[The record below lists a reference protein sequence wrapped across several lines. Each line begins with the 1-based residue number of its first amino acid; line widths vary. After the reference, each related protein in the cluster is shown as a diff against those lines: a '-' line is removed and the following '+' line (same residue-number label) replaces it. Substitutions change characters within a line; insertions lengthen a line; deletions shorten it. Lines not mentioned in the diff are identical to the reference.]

1 MGIAA
6 LTPQREVLMHAS
18 AELFSEFRESFVRAQ
33 DEEMGL
39 EEFLQY
45 CKSDRMAY
53 ATAHDCILE
62 AIGKPT
68 LLNTAEDPRLSRI
81 FQNRIIQT
89 WDTFLE
95 FHGMEDTLMS
105 LYAYFLHAAQGLE
118 ERKQVLYLLGPVGGG
133 KSSLAEKIKK
143 LCEQYPIYA
152 LKDSLSGRVSPLLEN
167 PLGLFDRDKYG
178 GPMEDR
184 YGIPRRAL
192 TGIASPWA
200 LKRLKEYKGD
210 LSKFHV
216 VRVMPSVLN
225 QIGIVKTEPGDENT
239 QDISTLV
246 GKIDLRMLERYAQED
261 PDAYSY
267 SGALC
272 LGSARCVEFVEMF
285 KAPLKVLNP
294 ILTATQ
300 EGNFK
305 GTEALP
311 AMPFNGFIMAHSNE
325 AEWLK
330 FRNNKDNE
338 AFIDRVYLVKVPY
351 CLRIDEEI
359 RIYDKMLKSS
369 TLAESPCAPQTLRT
383 LGEFTVLSR
392 LTVPENSSIYS
403 KLRSYNGE
411 NLKDLD
417 PRSKSVKEYRDD
429 AGAAEGFSG
438 LSTRWAFKTISAAFN
453 RDPSEIAADPVNLLV
468 VLEERLNR
476 DDLPDEYKRR
486 LRSHIKEWIVPRFA
500 EFLEK
505 ELQMSYLD
513 AYGEYGQNLFDRY
526 VTYADKWLLDEDWR
540 DPETGMQY
548 SREALN
554 SELEKIEKPAGIG
567 NPKDFR
573 NEVVNFVLRAR
584 AHGKNPHWTSYE
596 KLRVVIEKRMFSK
609 TEDILPVI
617 SFEAKGSQELD
628 ERHKSFVNRMV
639 ARGYT
644 EKQVRRLVD
653 WYLHFKKSAQS

>member
-1 MGIAA
+1 MSSPS
-6 LTPQREVLMHAS
+6 T
-18 AELFSEFRESFVRAQ
+18 LFSDYRESFVRAQ

-39 EEFLQY
+39 DDFLKY
-45 CKSDRMAY
+45 CKNDRMAY
-53 ATAHDCILE
+53 ASAHECVLE
-62 AIGKPT
+62 AIGKPR
-68 LLNTAEDPRLSRI
+68 LVNTAEDPRMSRI
-81 FQNRIIQT
+81 FQNRSIQL
-89 WDTFLE
+89 WETFSE
-95 FHGMEDTLMS
+95 FHGMEETLMS

-143 LCEQYPIYA
+143 LCEQYAVYA
-152 LKDSLSGRVSPLLEN
+152 LKDPDSERVSPLLEN
-167 PLGLFDRDKYG
+167 PLCLFDREKYG
-178 GPMEDR
+178 QLMEDR

-200 LKRLKEYKGD
+200 LKRLREYNGD
-210 LSKFHV
+210 LSKFRV

-239 QDISTLV
+239 QDVSSLV
-246 GKIDLRMLERYAQED
+246 GKIDLRMLERYAQDD

-325 AEWLK
+325 SEWLK

-338 AFIDRVYLVKVPY
+338 AFIDRVYLAKVPY
-351 CLRIDEEI
+351 CLRTDEEI
-359 RIYDKMLKSS
+359 RIYDKMLHAS
-369 TLAESPCAPQTLRT
+369 TLAEAPCAPQTLRT
-383 LGEFTVLSR
+383 LAEFTVLSR
-392 LTVPENSSIYS
+392 LTVPENSSVYS
-403 KLRSYNGE
+403 KLRAYNGE
-411 NLKDLD
+411 NLKDVD
-417 PRSKSVKEYRDD
+417 PRAKSVKEYRDD

-468 VLEERLNR
+468 VLEERLSKE
-476 DDLPDEYKRR
+476 DLPDEYKRR
-486 LRSHIKEWIVPRFA
+486 LRSHVKEWIIPRFA

-513 AYGEYGQNLFDRY
+513 AYSEYGQNLFDRY
-526 VTYADKWLLDEDWR
+526 VTYADKWLLDDDWR
-540 DPETGMQY
+540 DPDTGMQY
-548 SREALN
+548 SRDALN
-554 SELEKIEKPAGIG
+554 MELEKIEKPAGIS

-584 AHGKNPHWTSYE
+584 AHGKNPQWTSYE
-596 KLRVVIEKRMFSK
+596 KLRSVIEKRMFSK

-617 SFEAKGSQELD
+617 SFEAKGSDELD
-628 ERHKSFVNRMV
+628 QRHRSFVDRMV

-653 WYLHFKKSAQS
+653 WYLHFKKSAQA

>member
-1 MGIAA
+1 MNAP
-6 LTPQREVLMHAS
+6 T
-18 AELFSEFRESFVRAQ
+18 ELFSSFRDSFARAQ

-39 EEFLQY
+39 EDFLQY
-45 CKSDRMAY
+45 CKADRMAY
-53 ATAHDCILE
+53 ASAHECVLE
-62 AIGKPT
+62 AIGKPK

-81 FQNRIIQT
+81 FQNRVIQT
-89 WDTFLE
+89 WDTFSE

-152 LKDSLSGRVSPLLEN
+152 LKDSISGRVSPLLEN
-167 PLGLFDRDKYG
+167 PLCLFDREKYG
-178 GPMEDR
+178 AQLEDR

-200 LKRLKEYKGD
+200 LKRLQEYKGD
-210 LSKFHV
+210 VSKFRV

-246 GKIDLRMLERYAQED
+246 GKIDLRMLERYAQDD

-311 AMPFNGFIMAHSNE
+311 AMPFTGFIMAHSNE

-359 RIYDKMLKSS
+359 RIYEKMLKSS

-383 LGEFTVLSR
+383 LAEFSVLSR
-392 LTVPENSSIYS
+392 LTVPENSSVYS

-417 PRSKSVKEYRDD
+417 PRAKSVKEYRDD
-429 AGAAEGFSG
+429 AGPAEGFSG
-438 LSTRWAFKTISAAFN
+438 LSTRWAFKTISSAFN

-468 VLEERLNR
+468 VLEERITK

-486 LRSHIKEWIVPRFA
+486 LRSHVKEWIIPRFA

-554 SELEKIEKPAGIG
+554 SELEKIEKPAGIS

-628 ERHKSFVNRMV
+628 ERHKSFVSRMI

-653 WYLHFKKSAQS
+653 WYLHYKKSTQS

>member
-1 MGIAA
+1 MNAP
-6 LTPQREVLMHAS
+6 T
-18 AELFSEFRESFVRAQ
+18 ELFTAFRESFVRSL

-39 EEFLQY
+39 EDFLQH

-53 ATAHDCILE
+53 ASAHECVLE
-62 AIGKPT
+62 AIGKPK
-68 LLNTAEDPRLSRI
+68 LVNTADDARLSRI
-81 FQNRIIQT
+81 FQNRVIQT
-89 WDTFLE
+89 WDTFAD
-95 FHGMEDTLMS
+95 FHGMEETLMS

-133 KSSLAEKIKK
+133 KSSLAEKIKS
-143 LCEQYPIYA
+143 LCEQFPIYT
-152 LKDSLSGRVSPLLEN
+152 LKDTVSGKVSPLLES
-167 PLGLFDRDKYG
+167 PLGLFPRDRFG
-178 GPMEDR
+178 AEMEDR

-200 LKRLKEYKGD
+200 LKRLREFKGD
-210 LSKFHV
+210 ISKFRV
-216 VRVMPSVLN
+216 VRIMPSVLN
-225 QIGIVKTEPGDENT
+225 QVGIVKTEPGDENT
-239 QDISTLV
+239 QDISSLV
-246 GKIDLRMLERYAQED
+246 GKVDLRMLEQFAQDD

-311 AMPFNGFIMAHSNE
+311 ALPFNGFIMAHSNE

-351 CLRIDEEI
+351 CLRVDEEV
-359 RIYDKMLKSS
+359 RIYEKMLNAS
-369 TLAESPCAPQTLRT
+369 TLSEAPCAPQTLRT
-383 LGEFTVLSR
+383 LAEFSVLSR
-392 LTVPENSSIYS
+392 LAVPENSSVFS

-411 NLKDLD
+411 TLKDVD

-429 AGAAEGFSG
+429 AGMQEGFSG

-468 VLEERLNR
+468 VLEDRLAKE
-476 DDLPDEYKRR
+476 DIQEEYKRR
-486 LRSHIKEWIVPRFA
+486 LRGHIKEWIVPRFA

-540 DPETGMQY
+540 DPDTGMQY
-548 SREALN
+548 SRDALN
-554 SELEKIEKPAGIG
+554 TELEKIEKPAGIS

-609 TEDILPVI
+609 TEDILPII
-617 SFEAKGSQELD
+617 SFEAKGSQEME
-628 ERHKSFVNRMV
+628 ERHKSFVNRMA

-653 WYLHFKKSAQS
+653 WYMHFKKSTQS

>member
-1 MGIAA
+1 MNAPTEL
-6 LTPQREVLMHAS
+6 LTA
-18 AELFSEFRESFVRAQ
+18 FRDSFVRAL
-33 DEEMGL
+33 DEEMGV
-39 EEFLQY
+39 EDFLHH
-45 CKSDRMAY
+45 CKGDRMAY
-53 ATAHDCILE
+53 ASAHECVLE
-62 AIGKPT
+62 AIGKPK
-68 LLNTAEDPRLSRI
+68 LVNTADDARLSRI
-81 FQNRIIQT
+81 FQNRVIQT
-89 WDTFLE
+89 WDVFAD
-95 FHGMEDTLMS
+95 FHGMEETLMS

-118 ERKQVLYLLGPVGGG
+118 EKKQVLYLLGPVGGG
-133 KSSLAEKIKK
+133 KSSLAEKIKS
-143 LCEQYPIYA
+143 LCEQFPIYT
-152 LKDSLSGRVSPLLEN
+152 LKDTVSGKVSPLLES
-167 PLGLFDRDKYG
+167 PLGLFPRDKFG
-178 GPMEDR
+178 AQMEDR

-200 LKRLKEYKGD
+200 LKRLKEFKGD
-210 LSKFHV
+210 LSQFRV
-216 VRVMPSVLN
+216 VRIMPSVLN
-225 QIGIVKTEPGDENT
+225 QVGIVKTEPGDENT
-239 QDISTLV
+239 QDISSLV
-246 GKIDLRMLERYAQED
+246 GKVDLRMLEQFAQD
-261 PDAYSY
+261 DTDAYSY

-272 LGSARCVEFVEMF
+272 LGSARCIEFVEMF

-311 AMPFNGFIMAHSNE
+311 ALPFNGFIMAHSNE

-351 CLRIDEEI
+351 CLRVDEEV
-359 RIYDKMLKSS
+359 RIYDKMLRAS
-369 TLAESPCAPQTLRT
+369 TLSEAPCAPQTLRT
-383 LGEFTVLSR
+383 LAEFSVLSR
-392 LTVPENSSIYS
+392 LAVPENSSVFS

-411 NLKDLD
+411 NLKDVD

-429 AGAAEGFSG
+429 AGMQEGFSG

-468 VLEERLNR
+468 VLEDRLAKE
-476 DDLPDEYKRR
+476 DIQEEYKRR
-486 LRSHIKEWIVPRFA
+486 LRGHIKEWIIPRFA

-540 DPETGMQY
+540 DPDTGMQY
-548 SREALN
+548 SRDALN
-554 SELEKIEKPAGIG
+554 TELEKIEKPAGIS

-609 TEDILPVI
+609 TEDILPII
-617 SFEAKGSQELD
+617 SFEAKGSQEME
-628 ERHKSFVNRMV
+628 ERHKSFVNRMA

-653 WYLHFKKSAQS
+653 WYMHFKKSTQS

>member
-1 MGIAA
+1 
-6 LTPQREVLMHAS
+6 MHAS
-18 AELFSEFRESFVRAQ
+18 AELFSEFRDHFVRAQ
-33 DEEMGL
+33 EDEMSL
-39 EEFLQY
+39 EDFLQY
-45 CKSDRMAY
+45 CKTDRMAY
-53 ATAHDCILE
+53 ASAHECVLE
-62 AIGKPT
+62 AIGKPK
-68 LLNTAEDPRLSRI
+68 LVNTAEDPRLSRI

-89 WDTFLE
+89 WDTFSE
-95 FHGMEDTLMS
+95 FHGMEDTLMN

-118 ERKQVLYLLGPVGGG
+118 EKKQVLYLLGPVGGG

-143 LCEQYPIYA
+143 LCETYPIYA
-152 LKDSLSGRVSPLLEN
+152 LKDSLSGRVSPLLES
-167 PLGLFDRDKYG
+167 PLGLFDREKFG
-178 GPMEDR
+178 QQMEDR

-210 LSKFHV
+210 ITKFRV
-216 VRVMPSVLN
+216 VRMMPSVLN

-246 GKIDLRMLERYAQED
+246 GKVDLRMLERFAQED

-351 CLRIDEEI
+351 CLRVDEEI
-359 RIYDKMLKSS
+359 RIYEKMLKAS
-369 TLAESPCAPQTLRT
+369 TLADAPCAPQTLRT
-383 LGEFTVLSR
+383 LAEFTVLSR
-392 LTVPENSSIYS
+392 LTVPENSSVYS
-403 KLRSYNGE
+403 KLRAYNGE

-417 PRSKSVKEYRDD
+417 PRAKSVKEYRDE
-429 AGAAEGFSG
+429 AGPGEGFSG

-468 VLEERLNR
+468 VLEERLAK

-486 LRSHIKEWIVPRFA
+486 LRSHIKEWIIPRFA

-554 SELEKIEKPAGIG
+554 AELEKIEKPAGIG

-596 KLRVVIEKRMFSK
+596 KLRAVIEKRMFSK

-628 ERHKSFVNRMV
+628 ERHKSFVQRMI

>member
-1 MGIAA
+1 MNAP
-6 LTPQREVLMHAS
+6 T
-18 AELFSEFRESFVRAQ
+18 ELFTAFRESFVSAL
-33 DEEMGL
+33 DEEMGV
-39 EEFLQY
+39 EDFLRY

-53 ATAHDCILE
+53 ASAHECVLE
-62 AIGKPT
+62 AIGKPK
-68 LLNTAEDPRLSRI
+68 LVNTADDARLSRI
-81 FQNRIIQT
+81 FQNRVIQT
-89 WDTFLE
+89 WDAFAD
-95 FHGMEDTLMS
+95 FHGMEETLMS

-133 KSSLAEKIKK
+133 KSSLAEKIKS
-143 LCEQYPIYA
+143 LCEQFPIYT
-152 LKDSLSGRVSPLLEN
+152 LKDSVTGRLSPMLES
-167 PLGLFDRDKYG
+167 PLGLFPRDRFG
-178 GPMEDR
+178 AEMEDR

-200 LKRLKEYKGD
+200 LKRLKEFKGD
-210 LSKFHV
+210 ISKFRV
-216 VRVMPSVLN
+216 VRLMPSVLN
-225 QIGIVKTEPGDENT
+225 QVGIVKTEPGDENT
-239 QDISTLV
+239 QDISSLV
-246 GKIDLRMLERYAQED
+246 GKVDLRMLEQYAQDD

-311 AMPFNGFIMAHSNE
+311 ALPFNGFIMAHSNE

-351 CLRIDEEI
+351 CLRVDEEV
-359 RIYDKMLKSS
+359 RIYEKMLNAS
-369 TLAESPCAPQTLRT
+369 TLSEAPCAPQTLRT
-383 LGEFTVLSR
+383 LAEFSVLSR
-392 LTVPENSSIYS
+392 LAVPENSSVFS

-411 NLKDLD
+411 TLKDVD

-429 AGAAEGFSG
+429 AGMQEGFSG

-468 VLEERLNR
+468 VLEDRLAKE
-476 DDLPDEYKRR
+476 DIQEEYKRR
-486 LRSHIKEWIVPRFA
+486 LRGHIKEWIVPRFA

-540 DPETGMQY
+540 DPDTGMQY
-548 SREALN
+548 SRDALN
-554 SELEKIEKPAGIG
+554 TELEKIEKPAGIS

-609 TEDILPVI
+609 TEDILPII
-617 SFEAKGSQELD
+617 SFEAKGSQEME
-628 ERHKSFVNRMV
+628 ERHKSFVNRMA

-653 WYLHFKKSAQS
+653 WYMHFKKSTQS

>member
-1 MGIAA
+1 M
-6 LTPQREVLMHAS
+6 S
-18 AELFSEFRESFVRAQ
+18 APSTLFSDYRDSFVRAQ

-39 EEFLQY
+39 DDFLKF
-45 CKSDRMAY
+45 CKTERMAY
-53 ATAHDCILE
+53 ASAHECVLE
-62 AIGKPT
+62 AIGKPR
-68 LLNTAEDPRLSRI
+68 LVNTAEDPRLSRI
-81 FQNRIIQT
+81 FQNRSIQL
-89 WDTFLE
+89 WDTFSE
-95 FHGMEDTLMS
+95 FYGMEETLMQ

-143 LCEQYPIYA
+143 LAEQFPIYA
-152 LKDSLSGRVSPLLEN
+152 LKDPGSGRVSPLLEN
-167 PLGLFDRDKYG
+167 PLCLFEREKFG
-178 GPMEDR
+178 QIMEDR

-192 TGIASPWA
+192 PGIASPWA
-200 LKRLKEYKGD
+200 LKRLREFNGD
-210 LSKFHV
+210 ISKFRV

-239 QDISTLV
+239 QDVSTLV
-246 GKIDLRMLERYAQED
+246 GKIDLRMLERYAQDD

-325 AEWLK
+325 SEWLK
-330 FRNNKDNE
+330 FRNNRDNE

-351 CLRIDEEI
+351 CLRTDEEI
-359 RIYDKMLKSS
+359 RIYDKMLSVS
-369 TLAESPCAPQTLRT
+369 TLAQSPCAPQTLRT
-383 LGEFTVLSR
+383 LAEFTVLSR
-392 LTVPENSSIYS
+392 LMVPENSSVYS

-411 NLKDLD
+411 NLKDVD

-468 VLEERLNR
+468 VMEERLSK

-486 LRSHIKEWIVPRFA
+486 LRSHIKEWIIPRFA

-513 AYGEYGQNLFDRY
+513 AYSEYGQNLFDRY
-526 VTYADKWLLDEDWR
+526 VTYADKWLLDDDWR
-540 DPETGMQY
+540 DPDTGMQY
-548 SREALN
+548 SRDALN
-554 SELEKIEKPAGIG
+554 GELEKIEKPAGIS

-584 AHGKNPHWTSYE
+584 AHGKNPQWTSYE
-596 KLRVVIEKRMFSK
+596 KLRSVIEKRMFSK

-617 SFEAKGSQELD
+617 SFEAKGSDELD
-628 ERHKSFVNRMV
+628 QRHRSFVDRMV
-639 ARGYT
+639 TRGYT

>member
-1 MGIAA
+1 MNAP
-6 LTPQREVLMHAS
+6 T
-18 AELFSEFRESFVRAQ
+18 ELFAAFRESFVSAL

-39 EEFLQY
+39 EDFLRY

-53 ATAHDCILE
+53 ASAHECVLE
-62 AIGKPT
+62 AIGKPK
-68 LLNTAEDPRLSRI
+68 LVNTADDARLSRI
-81 FQNRIIQT
+81 FQNRVIQT
-89 WDTFLE
+89 WDAFAD
-95 FHGMEDTLMS
+95 FHGMEETLMS

-133 KSSLAEKIKK
+133 KSSLAEKIKS
-143 LCEQYPIYA
+143 LCEQFPIYT
-152 LKDSLSGRVSPLLEN
+152 LKDSVTGRLSPMLES
-167 PLGLFDRDKYG
+167 PLGLFPRDRFG
-178 GPMEDR
+178 AEMEDR

-192 TGIASPWA
+192 TGIATPWA

-210 LSKFHV
+210 LSKFQV
-216 VRVMPSVLN
+216 VRLMPSVLN

-239 QDISTLV
+239 QDISSLV
-246 GKIDLRMLERYAQED
+246 GKVDLRMLEQFAQDD

-311 AMPFNGFIMAHSNE
+311 ALPFNGFIMAHSNE

-351 CLRIDEEI
+351 CLRVDEEV
-359 RIYDKMLKSS
+359 RIYEKMLAAS
-369 TLAESPCAPQTLRT
+369 TLSEAPCAPQTLRT
-383 LGEFTVLSR
+383 LAEFSVLSR
-392 LTVPENSSIYS
+392 LAVPENSSVFS

-411 NLKDLD
+411 TLKDVD

-429 AGAAEGFSG
+429 AGMQEGFSG

-468 VLEERLNR
+468 VLEDRLAKE
-476 DDLPDEYKRR
+476 DIQEEYKRR
-486 LRSHIKEWIVPRFA
+486 LRGHIKEWIVPRFA

-540 DPETGMQY
+540 DPDTGMQY
-548 SREALN
+548 SRDALN
-554 SELEKIEKPAGIG
+554 TELEKIEKPAGIS

-609 TEDILPVI
+609 TEDILPII
-617 SFEAKGSQELD
+617 SFEAKGSQEME
-628 ERHKSFVNRMV
+628 ERHKSFVNRMA

-653 WYLHFKKSAQS
+653 WYMHFKKSTQS

>member
-1 MGIAA
+1 MNAP
-6 LTPQREVLMHAS
+6 T
-18 AELFSEFRESFVRAQ
+18 ELFTAFRESFVRAL
-33 DEEMGL
+33 DEEMGV
-39 EEFLQY
+39 EDFLRY

-53 ATAHDCILE
+53 ASAHECVLE
-62 AIGKPT
+62 AIGKPR
-68 LLNTAEDPRLSRI
+68 LVNTADDPRLSRI
-81 FQNRIIQT
+81 FQNRVIQT
-89 WDTFLE
+89 WDAFAD
-95 FHGMEDTLMS
+95 FHGMEETLMS

-133 KSSLAEKIKK
+133 KSSLAEKIKS
-143 LCEQYPIYA
+143 LCEQFPIYT
-152 LKDSLSGRVSPLLEN
+152 LKDTATGRLSPMLES
-167 PLGLFDRDKYG
+167 PLGLFPRERFG
-178 GPMEDR
+178 AEMEDR
-184 YGIPRRAL
+184 FGIPRRAL

-200 LKRLKEYKGD
+200 LKRLRDYKGD
-210 LSKFHV
+210 LSKFQV
-216 VRVMPSVLN
+216 VRIMPSVLN

-239 QDISTLV
+239 QDISSLV
-246 GKIDLRMLERYAQED
+246 GKVDLRMLEQFAQDD

-311 AMPFNGFIMAHSNE
+311 ALPFNGFIMAHSNE

-351 CLRIDEEI
+351 CLRVDEEV
-359 RIYDKMLKSS
+359 RIYEKMLKSS
-369 TLAESPCAPQTLRT
+369 TLSEAPCAPQTLRT
-383 LGEFTVLSR
+383 LAEFSVLSR
-392 LTVPENSSIYS
+392 LAVPENSSVFS

-411 NLKDLD
+411 TLKDVD

-429 AGAAEGFSG
+429 AGMQEGFSG

-468 VLEERLNR
+468 VLEDRLAKE
-476 DDLPDEYKRR
+476 DLQEEFKRR
-486 LRSHIKEWIVPRFA
+486 LRGHIKEWIVPRFA

-540 DPETGMQY
+540 DPDTGMQY
-548 SREALN
+548 SRDALN
-554 SELEKIEKPAGIG
+554 DELEKIEKPAGIS

-609 TEDILPVI
+609 TEDILPII
-617 SFEAKGSQELD
+617 SFEAKGSQEME
-628 ERHKSFVNRMV
+628 ERHKSFVNRMA

-653 WYLHFKKSAQS
+653 WYMHFKKSTQS

>member
-1 MGIAA
+1 MNA
-6 LTPQREVLMHAS
+6 P
-18 AELFSEFRESFVRAQ
+18 AELFAAYRDAFVRSQ
-33 DEEMGL
+33 DDEMGL
-39 EEFLQY
+39 EDFLQY
-45 CKSDRMAY
+45 CRSDRMAY
-53 ATAHDCILE
+53 ASAHECVLE
-62 AIGKPT
+62 AIGRPR
-68 LLNTAEDPRLSRI
+68 LVNTAEDPRLSRI
-81 FQNRIIQT
+81 FQNRVLQC
-89 WDTFLE
+89 WDTFSE
-95 FHGMEDTLMS
+95 FHGMEETLMS

-133 KSSLAEKIKK
+133 KSSLAEKIKT
-143 LCEQYPIYA
+143 LCERFPIYA
-152 LKDSLSGRVSPLLEN
+152 LKDSLSGRVSPLLES
-167 PLGLFDRDKYG
+167 PLGLFSRERHG
-178 GPMEDR
+178 AVMEDR

-210 LSKFHV
+210 LSKFRV

-246 GKIDLRMLERYAQED
+246 GKVDLRMLERFAQDD
-261 PDAYSY
+261 PDAYSF

-311 AMPFNGFIMAHSNE
+311 AIPFTGFIMAHSNE

-351 CLRIDEEI
+351 CLRVDEEV
-359 RIYDKMLKSS
+359 RIYDKMLKAS
-369 TLAESPCAPQTLRT
+369 TLSEAPCAPHTLRT
-383 LGEFTVLSR
+383 LAEFTVLSR
-392 LTVPENSSIYS
+392 LTVPENSSVYS
-403 KLRSYNGE
+403 KLRAYNGE
-411 NLKDLD
+411 NLKDVD
-417 PRSKSVKEYRDD
+417 PRAKSVKEYRDD
-429 AGAAEGFSG
+429 AGVQEGFSG

-476 DDLPDEYKRR
+476 DDLPEEYKRR
-486 LRSHIKEWIVPRFA
+486 LRGHIKEWIVPRFA

-554 SELEKIEKPAGIG
+554 SELEKIEKPAGIS

-584 AHGKNPHWTSYE
+584 ANNKNPHWTSYE

-609 TEDILPVI
+609 TEDILPII
-617 SFEAKGSQELD
+617 SFEAKGSQELE
-628 ERHKSFVNRMV
+628 ERHKSFINRMT

-653 WYLHFKKSAQS
+653 WYMHFKKSTQS

>member
-1 MGIAA
+1 M
-6 LTPQREVLMHAS
+6 S
-18 AELFSEFRESFVRAQ
+18 APSTLFSEYQESFVRAL

-39 EEFLQY
+39 DDFLRF
-45 CKSDRMAY
+45 CKSERMAY
-53 ATAHDCILE
+53 ASAHECVLE

-68 LLNTAEDPRLSRI
+68 LVNTAEDPRLSRI
-81 FQNRIIQT
+81 FQNRSIQL
-89 WDTFLE
+89 WNTFSE
-95 FHGMEDTLMS
+95 FHGMEETLMS

-143 LCEQYPIYA
+143 LAEQFPIYA
-152 LKDSLSGRVSPLLEN
+152 LKDPEGGRVSPLLEN
-167 PLGLFDRDKYG
+167 PLCLFEREKYG
-178 GPMEDR
+178 QLMEDR

-200 LKRLKEYKGD
+200 LKRLRDFNGD
-210 LSKFHV
+210 VSKFRV

-239 QDISTLV
+239 QDVSSLV
-246 GKIDLRMLERYAQED
+246 GKIDLRMLERFAQDD

-351 CLRIDEEI
+351 CLRSDEEI
-359 RIYDKMLKSS
+359 RIYEKMLRVS
-369 TLAESPCAPQTLRT
+369 TLAQSPCAPQTLRT
-383 LGEFTVLSR
+383 LAEFTVLSR
-392 LTVPENSSIYS
+392 LIVPENSSVYS
-403 KLRSYNGE
+403 KLRAYNGE
-411 NLKDLD
+411 NLKDVD

-468 VLEERLNR
+468 VLEERLSKE
-476 DDLPDEYKRR
+476 DLPDEYKRR
-486 LRSHIKEWIVPRFA
+486 LRGHIKEWIIPRFA

-513 AYGEYGQNLFDRY
+513 AYSEYGQNLFDRY
-526 VTYADKWLLDEDWR
+526 VTYADKWLLDDDWR
-540 DPETGMQY
+540 DPDTGMQY
-548 SREALN
+548 SRDALN
-554 SELEKIEKPAGIG
+554 SELEKIEKPAGIS

-596 KLRVVIEKRMFSK
+596 KLRSVIEKRMFSK

-617 SFEAKGSQELD
+617 SFEAKGSDELD
-628 ERHKSFVNRMV
+628 QRHRSFVDRMV

>member
-1 MGIAA
+1 MNAPTEL
-6 LTPQREVLMHAS
+6 LTA
-18 AELFSEFRESFVRAQ
+18 FRDSFVRAL
-33 DEEMGL
+33 DEEMGV
-39 EEFLQY
+39 EDFLHH
-45 CKSDRMAY
+45 CKGDRMAY
-53 ATAHDCILE
+53 ASAHECVLE
-62 AIGKPT
+62 AIGKPK
-68 LLNTAEDPRLSRI
+68 LVNTADDARLSRI
-81 FQNRIIQT
+81 FQNRVIQT
-89 WDTFLE
+89 WDVFAD
-95 FHGMEDTLMS
+95 FHGMEETLMS

-118 ERKQVLYLLGPVGGG
+118 EHKQVLYLLGPVGGG
-133 KSSLAEKIKK
+133 KSSLAEKIKS
-143 LCEQYPIYA
+143 LCEQFPIYT
-152 LKDSLSGRVSPLLEN
+152 LKDMVSGKVSPLLES
-167 PLGLFDRDKYG
+167 PLGLFPRDKFG
-178 GPMEDR
+178 AQMEDK

-200 LKRLKEYKGD
+200 LKRLKEFKGD
-210 LSKFHV
+210 LSQFKV
-216 VRVMPSVLN
+216 VRIMPSVLN

-239 QDISTLV
+239 QDISSLV
-246 GKIDLRMLERYAQED
+246 GKVDLRMLEQFAQDD

-272 LGSARCVEFVEMF
+272 LGSARCIEFVEMF

-311 AMPFNGFIMAHSNE
+311 ALPFNGFIMAHSNE

-351 CLRIDEEI
+351 CLRVDEEV
-359 RIYDKMLKSS
+359 RIYDKMLKAS
-369 TLAESPCAPQTLRT
+369 TLSEAPCAPQTLRT
-383 LGEFTVLSR
+383 LAEFSVLSR
-392 LTVPENSSIYS
+392 LAVPENSSVFS

-411 NLKDLD
+411 NLKDVD

-429 AGAAEGFSG
+429 AGMQEGFSG

-468 VLEERLNR
+468 VLEDRLAKE
-476 DDLPDEYKRR
+476 DIQEEYKRR
-486 LRSHIKEWIVPRFA
+486 LRGHIKEWIIPRFA

-540 DPETGMQY
+540 DPDTGMQY
-548 SREALN
+548 SRDALN
-554 SELEKIEKPAGIG
+554 TELEKIEKPAGIS

-609 TEDILPVI
+609 TEDILPII
-617 SFEAKGSQELD
+617 SFEAKGSQEME
-628 ERHKSFVNRMV
+628 ERHKSFVNRMA

-653 WYLHFKKSAQS
+653 WYMHFKKSTQS

>member
-1 MGIAA
+1 M
-6 LTPQREVLMHAS
+6 S
-18 AELFSEFRESFVRAQ
+18 APSTLFSDYRESFVRAQ

-39 EEFLQY
+39 DDFLKF
-45 CKSDRMAY
+45 CKNDRMAY
-53 ATAHDCILE
+53 ASAHECVLE
-62 AIGKPT
+62 AIGKPR
-68 LLNTAEDPRLSRI
+68 LVNTAEDPRLSRI
-81 FQNRIIQT
+81 FQNRSIQV
-89 WDTFLE
+89 WDTFSE
-95 FHGMEDTLMS
+95 FHGMEETLMS

-143 LCEQYPIYA
+143 LCEQYPVYA
-152 LKDSLSGRVSPLLEN
+152 LKDTDSSRVSPLLEN
-167 PLGLFDRDKYG
+167 PLCLFDREKYG
-178 GPMEDR
+178 QLMEDR

-200 LKRLKEYKGD
+200 LKRLREYNGD
-210 LSKFHV
+210 LSKFRV

-225 QIGIVKTEPGDENT
+225 QVGIVKTEPGDENT
-239 QDISTLV
+239 QDVSSLV
-246 GKIDLRMLERYAQED
+246 GKIDLRMLERFAQDD

-351 CLRIDEEI
+351 CLRTDEEI
-359 RIYDKMLKSS
+359 RIYDKMLRAS
-369 TLAESPCAPQTLRT
+369 TLAEAPCAPQTLRT
-383 LGEFTVLSR
+383 LAEFTVLSR
-392 LTVPENSSIYS
+392 LTVPENSSVYS
-403 KLRSYNGE
+403 KLRAYNGE
-411 NLKDLD
+411 NLKDVD

-468 VLEERLNR
+468 VLEERLSKE
-476 DDLPDEYKRR
+476 DLPDEYKRR
-486 LRSHIKEWIVPRFA
+486 LRSHIKEWIIPRFA

-513 AYGEYGQNLFDRY
+513 AYSEYGQNLFDRY
-526 VTYADKWLLDEDWR
+526 VTYADKWLLDDDWR
-540 DPETGMQY
+540 DPDTGMQY
-548 SREALN
+548 SRDALN
-554 SELEKIEKPAGIG
+554 MELEKIEKPAGIS

-584 AHGKNPHWTSYE
+584 AHGKNPQWTSYE
-596 KLRVVIEKRMFSK
+596 KLRTVIEKRMFSK

-617 SFEAKGSQELD
+617 SFEAKGSDELD
-628 ERHKSFVNRMV
+628 QRHRSFVDRMV

>member
-1 MGIAA
+1 MNAP
-6 LTPQREVLMHAS
+6 T
-18 AELFSEFRESFVRAQ
+18 ELFTAFRESFVRAL

-39 EEFLQY
+39 EDFLQH

-53 ATAHDCILE
+53 ASAHECVLE
-62 AIGKPT
+62 AIGKPK
-68 LLNTAEDPRLSRI
+68 LVNTADDARLSRI
-81 FQNRIIQT
+81 FQNRVIQT
-89 WDTFLE
+89 WDTFAD
-95 FHGMEDTLMS
+95 FHGMEETLMS

-133 KSSLAEKIKK
+133 KSSLAEKIKS
-143 LCEQYPIYA
+143 LCEQFPIYT
-152 LKDSLSGRVSPLLEN
+152 LKDTLSGKVSPLLES
-167 PLGLFDRDKYG
+167 PLGLFPRDRFG
-178 GPMEDR
+178 TEMEDR

-200 LKRLKEYKGD
+200 LKRLKEFKGD
-210 LSKFHV
+210 ISKFRV
-216 VRVMPSVLN
+216 VRIMPSVLN
-225 QIGIVKTEPGDENT
+225 QVGIVKTEPGDENT
-239 QDISTLV
+239 QDISSLV
-246 GKIDLRMLERYAQED
+246 GKVDLRMLEQFAQDD

-311 AMPFNGFIMAHSNE
+311 ALPFNGFIMAHSNE

-351 CLRIDEEI
+351 CLRVDEEV
-359 RIYDKMLKSS
+359 RIYEKMLNAS
-369 TLAESPCAPQTLRT
+369 TLSEAPCAPQTLRT
-383 LGEFTVLSR
+383 LAEFSVLSR
-392 LTVPENSSIYS
+392 LAVPENSSVFS

-411 NLKDLD
+411 TLKDVD

-429 AGAAEGFSG
+429 AGMQEGFSG

-468 VLEERLNR
+468 VLEDRLAKE
-476 DDLPDEYKRR
+476 DIQEEYKRR
-486 LRSHIKEWIVPRFA
+486 LRGHIKEWIVPRFA

-540 DPETGMQY
+540 DPDTGMQY
-548 SREALN
+548 SRDALN
-554 SELEKIEKPAGIG
+554 TELEKIEKPAGIS

-609 TEDILPVI
+609 TEDILPII
-617 SFEAKGSQELD
+617 SFEAKGSQEME
-628 ERHKSFVNRMV
+628 ERHKSFVNRMA

-653 WYLHFKKSAQS
+653 WYMHFKKSTQS

>member
-1 MGIAA
+1 MNAP
-6 LTPQREVLMHAS
+6 T
-18 AELFSEFRESFVRAQ
+18 ELFAAFRESFVSAL

-39 EEFLQY
+39 EDFLHY

-53 ATAHDCILE
+53 ASAHECVLE
-62 AIGKPT
+62 AIGKPR
-68 LLNTAEDPRLSRI
+68 LVNTADDARLSRI
-81 FQNRIIQT
+81 FQNRVIQA
-89 WDTFLE
+89 WDAFAD
-95 FHGMEDTLMS
+95 FHGMEETLMS

-133 KSSLAEKIKK
+133 KSSLAEKIKS
-143 LCEQYPIYA
+143 LCEQFPIYT
-152 LKDSLSGRVSPLLEN
+152 LKDSTSGKVSPLLES
-167 PLGLFDRDKYG
+167 PLGLFPRDKFG
-178 GPMEDR
+178 AKLEDR

-200 LKRLKEYKGD
+200 LKRLQEFKGD
-210 LSKFHV
+210 LTRFRV
-216 VRVMPSVLN
+216 VRLMPSVLN
-225 QIGIVKTEPGDENT
+225 QVGIVKTEPGDENT
-239 QDISTLV
+239 QDISSLV
-246 GKIDLRMLERYAQED
+246 GKVDLRMLEQLAQDD

-311 AMPFNGFIMAHSNE
+311 ALPFNGFIMAHSNE

-351 CLRIDEEI
+351 CLRVDEEVH
-359 RIYDKMLKSS
+359 IYEKMLKAS
-369 TLAESPCAPQTLRT
+369 TLSEAPCAPQTLRT
-383 LGEFTVLSR
+383 LAEFSVLSR
-392 LTVPENSSIYS
+392 LAVPENSSVYS
-403 KLRSYNGE
+403 KLRAYDGE
-411 NLKDLD
+411 NLKDVD

-429 AGAAEGFSG
+429 AGTQEGFSG

-468 VLEERLNR
+468 VLEDRLAK
-476 DDLPDEYKRR
+476 DDLQDEYKRR
-486 LRSHIKEWIVPRFA
+486 LRGHIKEWIVPRFA

-540 DPETGMQY
+540 DSDTGMQY

-554 SELEKIEKPAGIG
+554 TELEKIEKPAGIS

-609 TEDILPVI
+609 TEDILPII
-617 SFEAKGSQELD
+617 SFEAKGSQEME
-628 ERHKSFVNRMV
+628 ERHKSFVNRMA

-644 EKQVRRLVD
+644 EKQVRRMVD
-653 WYLHFKKSAQS
+653 WYMHFKKSTQS

>member
-1 MGIAA
+1 MNAP
-6 LTPQREVLMHAS
+6 T
-18 AELFSEFRESFVRAQ
+18 ELFTAFRESFVRAL
-33 DEEMGL
+33 DEEMGV
-39 EEFLQY
+39 EDFLRY

-53 ATAHDCILE
+53 ASAHECVLE
-62 AIGKPT
+62 AIGKPR
-68 LLNTAEDPRLSRI
+68 LVNTADDPRLSRI
-81 FQNRIIQT
+81 FQNRVIQT
-89 WDTFLE
+89 WDAFAD
-95 FHGMEDTLMS
+95 FHGMEETLMS

-133 KSSLAEKIKK
+133 KSSLAEKIKS
-143 LCEQYPIYA
+143 LCEQFPIYT
-152 LKDSLSGRVSPLLEN
+152 LKDSITGRLSPMLES
-167 PLGLFDRDKYG
+167 PLGLFPRDRF
-178 GPMEDR
+178 GPEMEDR

-192 TGIASPWA
+192 TGIATPWA
-200 LKRLKEYKGD
+200 LKRLREYKGD
-210 LSKFHV
+210 LSKFQV
-216 VRVMPSVLN
+216 VRIMPSVLN
-225 QIGIVKTEPGDENT
+225 QVGIVKTEPGDENT
-239 QDISTLV
+239 QDISSLV
-246 GKIDLRMLERYAQED
+246 GKVDLRMLEQFAQDD

-311 AMPFNGFIMAHSNE
+311 ALPFNGFIMAHSNE

-351 CLRIDEEI
+351 CLRVDEEV
-359 RIYDKMLKSS
+359 RIYEKMLASS
-369 TLAESPCAPQTLRT
+369 TLSESPCAPQTLRT
-383 LGEFTVLSR
+383 LAEFSVLSR
-392 LTVPENSSIYS
+392 LAVPENSSVFS

-411 NLKDLD
+411 TLKDVD

-429 AGAAEGFSG
+429 AGMQEGFSG

-468 VLEERLNR
+468 VLEDRLTKE
-476 DDLPDEYKRR
+476 DIQEEYKRR
-486 LRSHIKEWIVPRFA
+486 LRGHIKEWIVPRFA

-540 DPETGMQY
+540 DPDTGMQY

-554 SELEKIEKPAGIG
+554 DELEKIEKPAGIS

-609 TEDILPVI
+609 TEDILPII
-617 SFEAKGSQELD
+617 SFEAKGSQEME
-628 ERHKSFVNRMV
+628 ERHKSFVNRMA

-653 WYLHFKKSAQS
+653 WYMHFKKSTQS

>member
-1 MGIAA
+1 
-6 LTPQREVLMHAS
+6 MHAS
-18 AELFSEFRESFVRAQ
+18 AELFSEFRESFVRAL

-45 CKSDRMAY
+45 CKTDRMAY
-53 ATAHDCILE
+53 ASAHECILE

-68 LLNTAEDPRLSRI
+68 LVNTAEDPRLSRI
-81 FQNRIIQT
+81 FQNRIIQS
-89 WDTFLE
+89 WETFAE

-143 LCEQYPIYA
+143 LCEQFPIYA

-167 PLGLFDRDKYG
+167 PLGLFEREKFG
-178 GPMEDR
+178 TAMEDR

-210 LSKFHV
+210 LSKFRV

-369 TLAESPCAPQTLRT
+369 TLADAPCAPQTLRT

-392 LTVPENSSIYS
+392 LAVPENSSIYS

-417 PRSKSVKEYRDD
+417 PRAKSVKEYRDD

-628 ERHKSFVNRMV
+628 DRHKSFVNRMTT
-639 ARGYT
+639 RGYT

>member
-1 MGIAA
+1 MNAP
-6 LTPQREVLMHAS
+6 T
-18 AELFSEFRESFVRAQ
+18 ELFTAFRESFVSAL

-39 EEFLQY
+39 EDFLHY

-53 ATAHDCILE
+53 ASAHECVLE
-62 AIGKPT
+62 AIGKPR
-68 LLNTAEDPRLSRI
+68 LVNTADDARLSRI
-81 FQNRIIQT
+81 FQNRVIQS
-89 WDTFLE
+89 WDAFAD
-95 FHGMEDTLMS
+95 FHGMEETLMS

-133 KSSLAEKIKK
+133 KSSLAEKIKS
-143 LCEQYPIYA
+143 LCEQFPIYT
-152 LKDSLSGRVSPLLEN
+152 LKDSVTGRLSPMLES
-167 PLGLFDRDKYG
+167 PLGLFPRERFG
-178 GPMEDR
+178 AEMEDR

-192 TGIASPWA
+192 TGIATPWA
-200 LKRLKEYKGD
+200 LKRLREYKGD
-210 LSKFHV
+210 LSKFQV
-216 VRVMPSVLN
+216 VRLMPSVLN

-239 QDISTLV
+239 QDISSLV
-246 GKIDLRMLERYAQED
+246 GKVDLRMLEQFAQDD

-311 AMPFNGFIMAHSNE
+311 ALPFNGFIMAHSNE

-351 CLRIDEEI
+351 CLRVDEEV
-359 RIYDKMLKSS
+359 RIYEKMLTAS
-369 TLAESPCAPQTLRT
+369 TLSESPCAPQTLRT
-383 LGEFTVLSR
+383 LAEFSVLSR
-392 LTVPENSSIYS
+392 LAVPENSSVFS

-411 NLKDLD
+411 TLKDVD

-429 AGAAEGFSG
+429 AGMQEGFSG

-468 VLEERLNR
+468 VLEDRLAKE
-476 DDLPDEYKRR
+476 DIQEEYKRR
-486 LRSHIKEWIVPRFA
+486 LRGHIKEWIVPRFA

-540 DPETGMQY
+540 DPDTGMQY
-548 SREALN
+548 SRDALN
-554 SELEKIEKPAGIG
+554 DELEKIEKPAGIS

-609 TEDILPVI
+609 TEDILPII
-617 SFEAKGSQELD
+617 SFEAKGSQEME
-628 ERHKSFVNRMV
+628 ERHKSFVNRMA

-653 WYLHFKKSAQS
+653 WYMHFKKSTQS

>member
-1 MGIAA
+1 MNA
-6 LTPQREVLMHAS
+6 P
-18 AELFSEFRESFVRAQ
+18 AELFAAFRDAFQSAQ
-33 DEEMGL
+33 DEEMSL
-39 EEFLQY
+39 DDFLTH
-45 CKSDRMAY
+45 CKSDRMAF
-53 ATAHDCILE
+53 ASAHECVLE
-62 AIGKPT
+62 AIGKPR
-68 LLNTAEDPRLSRI
+68 LVNTAEDARLSRI
-81 FQNRIIQT
+81 FQNRVIQS
-89 WDTFLE
+89 WDTFTE
-95 FHGMEDTLMS
+95 FHGMEETLMS

-133 KSSLAEKIKK
+133 KSSLAEKIKS
-143 LCEQYPIYA
+143 LCEAFPIYA
-152 LKDSLSGRVSPLLEN
+152 LKDPISGKISPLLES
-167 PLGLFDRDKYG
+167 PLGLFDRERF
-178 GPMEDR
+178 GPQLEDR
-184 YGIPRRAL
+184 YGVPRRAL
-192 TGIASPWA
+192 SGIATPWA

-210 LSKFHV
+210 ISKFRV

-225 QIGIVKTEPGDENT
+225 QVGIVKTEPGDENT

-246 GKIDLRMLERYAQED
+246 GKVDLRMLERFAQDD

-272 LGSARCVEFVEMF
+272 LGSPRCVEFVEMF

-351 CLRIDEEI
+351 CLRVDEEV
-359 RIYDKMLKSS
+359 RIYDKMLKAS
-369 TLAESPCAPQTLRT
+369 TLSEAPCTPQTLRT
-383 LGEFTVLSR
+383 LAEFSVLSR
-392 LTVPENSSIYS
+392 LNVPENSSVYS

-411 NLKDLD
+411 NLKDVD

-429 AGAAEGFSG
+429 AGVAEGFSG

-468 VLEERLNR
+468 VLEERLAK

-486 LRSHIKEWIVPRFA
+486 LRGHIKEWIIPRFA

-540 DPETGMQY
+540 DPDTGMQY

-554 SELEKIEKPAGIG
+554 SELEKIEKPAGIS

-596 KLRVVIEKRMFSK
+596 KLRMVIEKRMFSK
-609 TEDILPVI
+609 TEDILPII
-617 SFEAKGSQELD
+617 SFEAKGSQELE
-628 ERHKSFVNRMV
+628 ERHKSFVDRMV

-644 EKQVRRLVD
+644 EKQVRRVVD
-653 WYLHFKKSAQS
+653 WYMHYKKSTQS

>member
-1 MGIAA
+1 M
-6 LTPQREVLMHAS
+6 S
-18 AELFSEFRESFVRAQ
+18 APSTLFSDYRESFVRGQ

-39 EEFLQY
+39 DDFLKY
-45 CKSDRMAY
+45 CKNDRMAY
-53 ATAHDCILE
+53 ASAHECVLE
-62 AIGKPT
+62 AIGKPR
-68 LLNTAEDPRLSRI
+68 LVNTAEDPRLSRI
-81 FQNRIIQT
+81 FQNRSIQL
-89 WDTFLE
+89 WDTFTE
-95 FHGMEDTLMS
+95 FHGMEETLMS

-143 LCEQYPIYA
+143 LCEQYAVYS
-152 LKDSLSGRVSPLLEN
+152 LKDPDSGRVSPLLEN
-167 PLGLFDRDKYG
+167 PLCLFDREKYG
-178 GPMEDR
+178 QLMEDR

-200 LKRLKEYKGD
+200 LKRLREYNGD
-210 LSKFHV
+210 VSKFRV

-239 QDISTLV
+239 QDVSSLV
-246 GKIDLRMLERYAQED
+246 GKIDLRMLERFAQDD

-325 AEWLK
+325 SEWLK

-338 AFIDRVYLVKVPY
+338 AFIDRVYLAKVPY
-351 CLRIDEEI
+351 CLRTDEEI
-359 RIYDKMLKSS
+359 RIYDKMLRAS

-383 LGEFTVLSR
+383 LAEFTVLSR
-392 LTVPENSSIYS
+392 MTVPENSSVYS
-403 KLRSYNGE
+403 KLRAYNGE
-411 NLKDLD
+411 NLKDVD

-468 VLEERLNR
+468 VLEERLSKE
-476 DDLPDEYKRR
+476 DLPDEYKRR
-486 LRSHIKEWIVPRFA
+486 LRSHIKEWIIPRFA

-513 AYGEYGQNLFDRY
+513 AYSEYGQNLFDRY
-526 VTYADKWLLDEDWR
+526 VTYADKWLLDDDWR
-540 DPETGMQY
+540 DPDTGMQY
-548 SREALN
+548 SRDALN
-554 SELEKIEKPAGIG
+554 MELEKIEKPAGIS

-584 AHGKNPHWTSYE
+584 AHGKNPQWTSYE
-596 KLRVVIEKRMFSK
+596 KLRSVIEKRMFSK

-617 SFEAKGSQELD
+617 SFEAKGSDELD
-628 ERHKSFVNRMV
+628 QRHRSFVDRMA

-644 EKQVRRLVD
+644 EKQVRRQVD

>member
-1 MGIAA
+1 M
-6 LTPQREVLMHAS
+6 TERTEVFS
-18 AELFSEFRESFVRAQ
+18 AFRDGFVEAQ
-33 DEEMGL
+33 DEEMSL
-39 EEFLQY
+39 EDFLNL
-45 CKSDRMAY
+45 CRTDRMAY
-53 ATAHDCILE
+53 ASAHECVLE
-62 AIGKPT
+62 AIGKPK
-68 LLNTAEDPRLSRI
+68 LVNTAEDPRLSRI
-81 FQNRIIQT
+81 FQNRVIQT
-89 WDTFLE
+89 WDTFSE
-95 FHGMEDTLMS
+95 FYGMEETLMS

-143 LCEQYPIYA
+143 LCEKFPIYA
-152 LKDSLSGRVSPLLEN
+152 LKDPLSGRVSPLLEN
-167 PLGLFDRDKYG
+167 PLCLFDRDKFG
-178 GPMEDR
+178 AQLEDR

-210 LSKFHV
+210 VTKFRV

-239 QDISTLV
+239 QDISALV
-246 GKIDLRMLERYAQED
+246 GKVDLRMLERYAQDD

-272 LGSARCVEFVEMF
+272 LGSPRCVEFVEMF

-351 CLRIDEEI
+351 CLRVNEEI
-359 RIYDKMLKSS
+359 RIYEKMLRES
-369 TLAESPCAPQTLRT
+369 TLAAAPCAPQTLRS
-383 LGEFTVLSR
+383 LAEFTVLSR

-403 KLRSYNGE
+403 KLRAYNGE
-411 NLKDLD
+411 NLKDVD
-417 PRSKSVKEYRDD
+417 PRAKSVKEYRED

-438 LSTRWAFKTISAAFN
+438 LSTRWAFKTISSAFN

-468 VLEERLNR
+468 VLEERLNKE
-476 DDLPDEYKRR
+476 DLPEEYKRR
-486 LRSHIKEWIVPRFA
+486 LRSHIKEWVIPRFA

-526 VTYADKWLLDEDWR
+526 VTYADKWLLDEDYR
-540 DPETGMQY
+540 DPDTGMQY

-554 SELEKIEKPAGIG
+554 VELEKIEKPAGIS

-584 AHGKNPHWTSYE
+584 AHGRNPQWTSYE

>member
-1 MGIAA
+1 MNAP
-6 LTPQREVLMHAS
+6 T
-18 AELFSEFRESFVRAQ
+18 ELFTAFRESFVRAL

-39 EEFLQY
+39 EDFLQH

-53 ATAHDCILE
+53 ASAHECVLE
-62 AIGKPT
+62 AIGKPK
-68 LLNTAEDPRLSRI
+68 LVNTADDARLSRI
-81 FQNRIIQT
+81 FQNRVIQT
-89 WDTFLE
+89 WDTFAD
-95 FHGMEDTLMS
+95 FHGMEETLMS

-133 KSSLAEKIKK
+133 KSSLAEKIKS
-143 LCEQYPIYA
+143 LCEQFPIYT
-152 LKDSLSGRVSPLLEN
+152 LKDTISGKVSPLLES
-167 PLGLFDRDKYG
+167 PLGLFPRDRFGAD
-178 GPMEDR
+178 MEDR

-200 LKRLKEYKGD
+200 LKRLKEFKGD
-210 LSKFHV
+210 ISKFRV
-216 VRVMPSVLN
+216 VRLMPSVLN
-225 QIGIVKTEPGDENT
+225 QVGIVKTEPGDENT
-239 QDISTLV
+239 QDISSLV
-246 GKIDLRMLERYAQED
+246 GKVDLRMLEQFAQDD

-311 AMPFNGFIMAHSNE
+311 ALPFNGFIMAHSNE

-351 CLRIDEEI
+351 CLRVDEEV
-359 RIYDKMLKSS
+359 RIYEKMLNAS
-369 TLAESPCAPQTLRT
+369 TLSEAPCAPQTLRT
-383 LGEFTVLSR
+383 LAEFSVLSR
-392 LTVPENSSIYS
+392 LAVPENSSVFS

-411 NLKDLD
+411 TLKDVD

-429 AGAAEGFSG
+429 AGMQEGFSG

-468 VLEERLNR
+468 VLEDRLAKE
-476 DDLPDEYKRR
+476 DIQEEYKRR
-486 LRSHIKEWIVPRFA
+486 LRGHIKEWIVPRFA

-540 DPETGMQY
+540 DPDTGMQY
-548 SREALN
+548 SRDALN
-554 SELEKIEKPAGIG
+554 TELEKIEKPAGIS

-609 TEDILPVI
+609 TEDILPII
-617 SFEAKGSQELD
+617 SFEAKGSQEME
-628 ERHKSFVNRMV
+628 ERHKSFVNRMA

-653 WYLHFKKSAQS
+653 WYMHFKKSTQS

>member
-1 MGIAA
+1 MNA
-6 LTPQREVLMHAS
+6 P
-18 AELFSEFRESFVRAQ
+18 AELFAAFRDAFQSAQ
-33 DEEMGL
+33 DEEMSL
-39 EEFLQY
+39 DDFLTH
-45 CKSDRMAY
+45 CKSDRMAV
-53 ATAHDCILE
+53 ASAHECVLE
-62 AIGKPT
+62 AIGKPR
-68 LLNTAEDPRLSRI
+68 LVNTAEDARLSRI
-81 FQNRIIQT
+81 FQNRVIQS
-89 WDTFLE
+89 WDTFAE
-95 FHGMEDTLMS
+95 FHGMEETLMS

-133 KSSLAEKIKK
+133 KSSLAEKIKS
-143 LCEQYPIYA
+143 LCEAFPIYA
-152 LKDSLSGRVSPLLEN
+152 LKDPISGKISPLLES
-167 PLGLFDRDKYG
+167 PLGLFDRERF
-178 GPMEDR
+178 GPQLEDR

-192 TGIASPWA
+192 SGIATPWA

-210 LSKFHV
+210 ISKFRV

-225 QIGIVKTEPGDENT
+225 QVGIVKTEPGDENT

-246 GKIDLRMLERYAQED
+246 GKVDLRMLERFAQDD

-272 LGSARCVEFVEMF
+272 LGSPRCVEFVEMF

-351 CLRIDEEI
+351 CLRVDEEV
-359 RIYDKMLKSS
+359 RIYDKMLKAS
-369 TLAESPCAPQTLRT
+369 TLSEAPCTPQTLRT
-383 LGEFTVLSR
+383 LAEFSVLSR
-392 LTVPENSSIYS
+392 LNVPENSSVYS

-411 NLKDLD
+411 NLKDVD

-429 AGAAEGFSG
+429 AGVAEGFSG

-468 VLEERLNR
+468 VLEERLAK

-486 LRSHIKEWIVPRFA
+486 LRGHIKEWIIPRFA

-540 DPETGMQY
+540 DPDTGMQY

-554 SELEKIEKPAGIG
+554 SELEKIEKPAGIS

-596 KLRVVIEKRMFSK
+596 KLRMVIEKRMFSK
-609 TEDILPVI
+609 TEDILPII
-617 SFEAKGSQELD
+617 SFEAKGSQELE
-628 ERHKSFVNRMV
+628 ERHKSFVDRMV

-644 EKQVRRLVD
+644 EKQVRRVVD
-653 WYLHFKKSAQS
+653 WYMHYKKSTQS

>member
-1 MGIAA
+1 MNA
-6 LTPQREVLMHAS
+6 P
-18 AELFSEFRESFVRAQ
+18 AELFAAYRDSFVRAQ

-39 EEFLQY
+39 EDFLHY

-53 ATAHDCILE
+53 ASAHECVLE
-62 AIGKPT
+62 AIGKPK
-68 LLNTAEDPRLSRI
+68 LLNTADDARLSRI
-81 FQNRIIQT
+81 FQNRVIQS
-89 WDTFLE
+89 WDTFAE
-95 FHGMEDTLMS
+95 FHGMEETLMQ

-133 KSSLAEKIKK
+133 KSSLAEKIKS
-143 LCEQYPIYA
+143 LSEQFPIYA
-152 LKDSLSGRVSPLLEN
+152 LKDSITGKVSPLLET
-167 PLGLFDRDKYG
+167 PLGLFPRDKYG
-178 GPMEDR
+178 AMMEDR
-184 YGIPRRAL
+184 YGIPRRTL
-192 TGIASPWA
+192 SGIVSPWV
-200 LKRLKEYKGD
+200 LKRLREYKGD
-210 LSKFHV
+210 LSKFRV
-216 VRVMPSVLN
+216 ARVMPSVLN
-225 QIGIVKTEPGDENT
+225 QVGIVKTEPGDENT

-246 GKIDLRMLERYAQED
+246 GKVDLRMLERFAQDD

-272 LGSARCVEFVEMF
+272 LGSSRCVEFVEMF

-325 AEWLK
+325 SEWLK

-351 CLRIDEEI
+351 CLRVDEEV
-359 RIYDKMLKSS
+359 RIYDKMLKVS
-369 TLAESPCAPQTLRT
+369 TLCDAPCAPQTLRT
-383 LGEFTVLSR
+383 LAEFSVLSR
-392 LTVPENSSIYS
+392 LMVPENSSVFS

-411 NLKDLD
+411 NLKDVD

-429 AGAAEGFSG
+429 GGMQEGFTG

-468 VLEERLNR
+468 VLEDRLNKE
-476 DDLPDEYKRR
+476 DIQEEYKRR
-486 LRSHIKEWIVPRFA
+486 LRGHIKEWIVPRFA

-540 DPETGMQY
+540 DPDTGMQY

-554 SELEKIEKPAGIG
+554 GELEKIEKPAGIS

-609 TEDILPVI
+609 TEDILPII
-617 SFEAKGSQELD
+617 SFEAKGSQEME

-639 ARGYT
+639 VRGYT

-653 WYLHFKKSAQS
+653 WYMHFKKSTQS

>member
-1 MGIAA
+1 
-6 LTPQREVLMHAS
+6 MHAS
-18 AELFSEFRESFVRAQ
+18 AELFSEFREHFVRAQ
-33 DEEMGL
+33 EDEMSL
-39 EEFLQY
+39 EDFLQY
-45 CKSDRMAY
+45 CKTDRMAY
-53 ATAHDCILE
+53 ASAHECVLE
-62 AIGKPT
+62 AIGKPK
-68 LLNTAEDPRLSRI
+68 LVNTAEDPRLSRI

-89 WDTFLE
+89 WDTFSE
-95 FHGMEDTLMS
+95 FHGMEDTLMN

-118 ERKQVLYLLGPVGGG
+118 EKKQVLYLLGPVGGG

-143 LCEQYPIYA
+143 LCEVYPIYA
-152 LKDSLSGRVSPLLEN
+152 LKDSLSGRVSPLLES
-167 PLGLFDRDKYG
+167 PLGLFDRDKFG
-178 GPMEDR
+178 AQLEDR

-210 LSKFHV
+210 ITKFRV
-216 VRVMPSVLN
+216 VRIMPSVLN

-246 GKIDLRMLERYAQED
+246 GKVDLRMLERYAQED

-351 CLRIDEEI
+351 CLRVDEEI
-359 RIYDKMLKSS
+359 RIYEKMLKAS
-369 TLAESPCAPQTLRT
+369 TLAEAPCAPQTLRT
-383 LGEFTVLSR
+383 LAEFTVLSR
-392 LTVPENSSIYS
+392 LTVPENSSVYS
-403 KLRSYNGE
+403 KLRAYNGE

-417 PRSKSVKEYRDD
+417 PRAKSVKEYRDD
-429 AGAAEGFSG
+429 AGPGEGFSG

-468 VLEERLNR
+468 VLEERLAK

-486 LRSHIKEWIVPRFA
+486 LRSHIKEWIIPRFA

-554 SELEKIEKPAGIG
+554 AELEKIEKPAGIG

-628 ERHKSFVNRMV
+628 ERHKSFVNRMI

>member
-1 MGIAA
+1 MNAP
-6 LTPQREVLMHAS
+6 T
-18 AELFSEFRESFVRAQ
+18 ELFTAFRESFVRAL

-39 EEFLQY
+39 EDFLQH

-53 ATAHDCILE
+53 ASAHECVLE
-62 AIGKPT
+62 AIGKPK
-68 LLNTAEDPRLSRI
+68 LVNTADDARLSRI
-81 FQNRIIQT
+81 FQNRVIQT
-89 WDTFLE
+89 WDTFAD
-95 FHGMEDTLMS
+95 FHGMEETLMS

-133 KSSLAEKIKK
+133 KSSLAEKIKS
-143 LCEQYPIYA
+143 LCEQFPIYT
-152 LKDSLSGRVSPLLEN
+152 LKDTISGKVSPLLES
-167 PLGLFDRDKYG
+167 PLGLFPRDRFGAD
-178 GPMEDR
+178 MEDR

-200 LKRLKEYKGD
+200 LKRLKEFKGD
-210 LSKFHV
+210 ISKFRV
-216 VRVMPSVLN
+216 VRLMPSVLN
-225 QIGIVKTEPGDENT
+225 QVGIVKTEPGDENT
-239 QDISTLV
+239 QDISSLV
-246 GKIDLRMLERYAQED
+246 GKVDLRMLEQFAQDD

-311 AMPFNGFIMAHSNE
+311 ALPFNGFIMAHSNE

-351 CLRIDEEI
+351 CLRVDEEV
-359 RIYDKMLKSS
+359 RIYEKMLNAS
-369 TLAESPCAPQTLRT
+369 TLSEAPCAPQTLRT
-383 LGEFTVLSR
+383 LAEFSVLSR
-392 LTVPENSSIYS
+392 LAVPENSSVFS

-411 NLKDLD
+411 TLQDVD

-429 AGAAEGFSG
+429 AGMQEGFSG

-468 VLEERLNR
+468 VLEDRLAKE
-476 DDLPDEYKRR
+476 DIQEEYKRR
-486 LRSHIKEWIVPRFA
+486 LRGHIKEWIVPRFA

-540 DPETGMQY
+540 DPDTGMQY
-548 SREALN
+548 SRDALN
-554 SELEKIEKPAGIG
+554 TELEKIEKPAGIS

-609 TEDILPVI
+609 TEDILPII
-617 SFEAKGSQELD
+617 SFEAKGSQEME
-628 ERHKSFVNRMV
+628 ERHKSFVNRMA

-653 WYLHFKKSAQS
+653 WYMHFKKSTQS

>member
-1 MGIAA
+1 MNAP
-6 LTPQREVLMHAS
+6 T
-18 AELFSEFRESFVRAQ
+18 ELFTAFRESFVRAL

-39 EEFLQY
+39 EDFLQH

-53 ATAHDCILE
+53 ASAHECVLE
-62 AIGKPT
+62 AIGKPK
-68 LLNTAEDPRLSRI
+68 LVNTADDARLSRI
-81 FQNRIIQT
+81 FQNRVIQT
-89 WDTFLE
+89 WDTFAD
-95 FHGMEDTLMS
+95 FHGMEETLMS

-133 KSSLAEKIKK
+133 KSSLAEKIKS
-143 LCEQYPIYA
+143 LCEQFPIYT
-152 LKDSLSGRVSPLLEN
+152 LKDTVSGKVSPLLES
-167 PLGLFDRDKYG
+167 PLGLFPRDRFG
-178 GPMEDR
+178 TEMEDR

-200 LKRLKEYKGD
+200 LKRLKEFKGD
-210 LSKFHV
+210 ISKFRV
-216 VRVMPSVLN
+216 VRIMPSVLN
-225 QIGIVKTEPGDENT
+225 QVGIVKTEPGDENT
-239 QDISTLV
+239 QDISSLV
-246 GKIDLRMLERYAQED
+246 GKVDLRMLEQFAQDD

-311 AMPFNGFIMAHSNE
+311 ALPFNGFIMAHSNE

-351 CLRIDEEI
+351 CLRVDEEV
-359 RIYDKMLKSS
+359 RIYEKMLNAS
-369 TLAESPCAPQTLRT
+369 TLSEAPCAPQTLRT
-383 LGEFTVLSR
+383 LAEFSVLSR
-392 LTVPENSSIYS
+392 LAVPENSSVFS

-411 NLKDLD
+411 TLKDVD

-429 AGAAEGFSG
+429 AGMQEGFSG

-468 VLEERLNR
+468 VLEDRLAKE
-476 DDLPDEYKRR
+476 DIQEEYKRR
-486 LRSHIKEWIVPRFA
+486 LRGHIKEWIVPRFA

-540 DPETGMQY
+540 DPDTGMQY
-548 SREALN
+548 SRDALN
-554 SELEKIEKPAGIG
+554 TELEKIEKPAGIS

-609 TEDILPVI
+609 TEDILPII
-617 SFEAKGSQELD
+617 SFEAKGSQEME
-628 ERHKSFVNRMV
+628 ERHKSFVNRMA

-653 WYLHFKKSAQS
+653 WYMHFKKSTQS

>member
-1 MGIAA
+1 MNAPTEL
-6 LTPQREVLMHAS
+6 LTA
-18 AELFSEFRESFVRAQ
+18 FRDSFVRAM
-33 DEEMGL
+33 DEEMGV
-39 EEFLQY
+39 EDFLHY

-53 ATAHDCILE
+53 ASAHECVLE
-62 AIGKPT
+62 AIGKPK
-68 LLNTAEDPRLSRI
+68 LVNTADDARLSRI
-81 FQNRIIQT
+81 FQNRVIQT
-89 WDTFLE
+89 WDVFAD
-95 FHGMEDTLMS
+95 FHGMEETLMS
-105 LYAYFLHAAQGLE
+105 MYAYFLHAAQGLE

-133 KSSLAEKIKK
+133 KSSLAEKIKS
-143 LCEQYPIYA
+143 LCEMFPIYT
-152 LKDSLSGRVSPLLEN
+152 LKDTVSGKVSPLLES
-167 PLGLFDRDKYG
+167 PLGLFPRDKFG
-178 GPMEDR
+178 EQMEDR

-210 LSKFHV
+210 LSQFKV
-216 VRVMPSVLN
+216 VRIMPSVLN

-239 QDISTLV
+239 QDISSLV
-246 GKIDLRMLERYAQED
+246 GKVDLRMLEQFAQDD

-272 LGSARCVEFVEMF
+272 LGSARCIEFVEMF

-311 AMPFNGFIMAHSNE
+311 ALPFNGFIMAHSNE

-351 CLRIDEEI
+351 CLRVDEEV
-359 RIYDKMLKSS
+359 RIYDKMLKAS
-369 TLAESPCAPQTLRT
+369 TLSEAPCAPQTLRT
-383 LGEFTVLSR
+383 LAEFSVLSR
-392 LTVPENSSIYS
+392 LAVPENSSVFS

-411 NLKDLD
+411 NLKDID

-429 AGAAEGFSG
+429 AGMQEGFSG

-468 VLEERLNR
+468 VLEDRLAKE
-476 DDLPDEYKRR
+476 DIQEEYKRR
-486 LRSHIKEWIVPRFA
+486 LRGHIKEWIIPRFA

-540 DPETGMQY
+540 DPDTGMQY
-548 SREALN
+548 SRDALN
-554 SELEKIEKPAGIG
+554 TELEKIEKPAGIS

-584 AHGKNPHWTSYE
+584 SLGKNPHWTSYE

-609 TEDILPVI
+609 TEDILPII
-617 SFEAKGSQELD
+617 SFEAKGSQEME
-628 ERHKSFVNRMV
+628 ERHKSFVNRMA

-653 WYLHFKKSAQS
+653 WYMHFKKSTQS

>member
-1 MGIAA
+1 MNAPTEL
-6 LTPQREVLMHAS
+6 LTA
-18 AELFSEFRESFVRAQ
+18 FRESFVRAL
-33 DEEMGL
+33 DEEMAV
-39 EEFLQY
+39 EDFLRY

-53 ATAHDCILE
+53 ASAHECVLE
-62 AIGKPT
+62 AIGKPR
-68 LLNTAEDPRLSRI
+68 LVNTADDARLSRI
-81 FQNRIIQT
+81 FQNRVIQT
-89 WDTFLE
+89 WDAFAD
-95 FHGMEDTLMS
+95 FHGMEETLMS

-133 KSSLAEKIKK
+133 KSSLAEKIKS
-143 LCEQYPIYA
+143 LCEQFPIYT
-152 LKDSLSGRVSPLLEN
+152 LKDSVTGRLSPMLES
-167 PLGLFDRDKYG
+167 PLGLFPRDRFG
-178 GPMEDR
+178 AEMEDR

-192 TGIASPWA
+192 TGIATPWA
-200 LKRLKEYKGD
+200 LKRLREYKGD
-210 LSKFHV
+210 LSKFQV
-216 VRVMPSVLN
+216 VRIMPSVLN

-239 QDISTLV
+239 QDISSLV
-246 GKIDLRMLERYAQED
+246 GKVDLRMLEQFAQDD

-311 AMPFNGFIMAHSNE
+311 ALPFNGFIMAHSNE

-351 CLRIDEEI
+351 CLRVDEEV
-359 RIYDKMLKSS
+359 RIYEKMLNAS
-369 TLAESPCAPQTLRT
+369 TLSEAPCAPQTLRT
-383 LGEFTVLSR
+383 LAEFSVLSR
-392 LTVPENSSIYS
+392 LAVPENSSVFS

-411 NLKDLD
+411 TLKDVD

-429 AGAAEGFSG
+429 AGMQEGFSG

-468 VLEERLNR
+468 VLEDRLAKE
-476 DDLPDEYKRR
+476 DLQEEFKRR
-486 LRSHIKEWIVPRFA
+486 LRGHIKEWIVPRFA

-540 DPETGMQY
+540 DPDTGMQY
-548 SREALN
+548 SRDALN
-554 SELEKIEKPAGIG
+554 DELEKIEKPAGIS

-609 TEDILPVI
+609 TEDILPII
-617 SFEAKGSQELD
+617 SFEAKGSQEME
-628 ERHKSFVNRMV
+628 ERHKSFVNRMA

-653 WYLHFKKSAQS
+653 WYMHFKKSTQS

>member
-1 MGIAA
+1 M
-6 LTPQREVLMHAS
+6 S
-18 AELFSEFRESFVRAQ
+18 APSTLFSDYRESFVRGQ

-39 EEFLQY
+39 DDFLKY
-45 CKSDRMAY
+45 CKNDRMAY
-53 ATAHDCILE
+53 ASAHECVLE
-62 AIGKPT
+62 AIGKPR
-68 LLNTAEDPRLSRI
+68 LVNTAEDPRLSRI
-81 FQNRIIQT
+81 FQNRSIQL
-89 WDTFLE
+89 WDTFTE
-95 FHGMEDTLMS
+95 FHGMEETLMS

-143 LCEQYPIYA
+143 LCEQYAVYS
-152 LKDSLSGRVSPLLEN
+152 LKDPDSGRVSPLLEN
-167 PLGLFDRDKYG
+167 PLCLFEREKYG
-178 GPMEDR
+178 QLMEDR

-200 LKRLKEYKGD
+200 LKRLREYNGD
-210 LSKFHV
+210 VSKFRV

-239 QDISTLV
+239 QDVSSLV
-246 GKIDLRMLERYAQED
+246 GKIDLRMLERFAQDD

-325 AEWLK
+325 SEWLK

-338 AFIDRVYLVKVPY
+338 AFIDRVYLAKVPY
-351 CLRIDEEI
+351 CLRTDEEI
-359 RIYDKMLKSS
+359 RIYDKMLRAS

-383 LGEFTVLSR
+383 LAEFTVLSR
-392 LTVPENSSIYS
+392 MTVPENSSVYS
-403 KLRSYNGE
+403 KLRAYNGE
-411 NLKDLD
+411 NLKDVD

-468 VLEERLNR
+468 VLEERLSKE
-476 DDLPDEYKRR
+476 DLPDEYKRR
-486 LRSHIKEWIVPRFA
+486 LRSHIKEWIIPRFA

-513 AYGEYGQNLFDRY
+513 AYSEYGQNLFDRY
-526 VTYADKWLLDEDWR
+526 VTYADKWLLDDDWR
-540 DPETGMQY
+540 DPDTGMQY
-548 SREALN
+548 SRDALN
-554 SELEKIEKPAGIG
+554 MELEKIEKPAGIS

-584 AHGKNPHWTSYE
+584 AHGKNPQWTSYE
-596 KLRVVIEKRMFSK
+596 KLRSVIEKRMFSK

-617 SFEAKGSQELD
+617 SFEAKGSDELD
-628 ERHKSFVNRMV
+628 QRHRSFVDRMA

>member
-1 MGIAA
+1 MNA
-6 LTPQREVLMHAS
+6 P
-18 AELFSEFRESFVRAQ
+18 AELFAAFRDAFQSAL
-33 DEEMGL
+33 DEEMSL
-39 EEFLQY
+39 DDFLNH
-45 CKSDRMAY
+45 CKTDRMAY
-53 ATAHDCILE
+53 ASAHECVLE
-62 AIGKPT
+62 AIGKPR
-68 LLNTAEDPRLSRI
+68 LVNTAEDARLSRI
-81 FQNRIIQT
+81 FQNRVIQS
-89 WDTFLE
+89 WDTFTE
-95 FHGMEDTLMS
+95 FHGMEETLMS

-133 KSSLAEKIKK
+133 KSSLAEKIKS
-143 LCEQYPIYA
+143 LCEAYPIYA
-152 LKDSLSGRVSPLLEN
+152 LKDPISGKISPLLES
-167 PLGLFDRDKYG
+167 PLGLFDRERF
-178 GPMEDR
+178 GPQLEDR
-184 YGIPRRAL
+184 YGVPRRAL
-192 TGIASPWA
+192 SGIATPWA

-210 LSKFHV
+210 ISKFRV

-225 QIGIVKTEPGDENT
+225 QVGIVKTEPGDENT

-246 GKIDLRMLERYAQED
+246 GKVDLRMLERFAQDD

-272 LGSARCVEFVEMF
+272 LGSPRCVEFVEMF

-351 CLRIDEEI
+351 CLRVDEEV
-359 RIYDKMLKSS
+359 RIYDKMLKAS
-369 TLAESPCAPQTLRT
+369 TLSEAPCTPQTLRT
-383 LGEFTVLSR
+383 LAEFSVLSR
-392 LTVPENSSIYS
+392 LNVPENSSVYS

-411 NLKDLD
+411 NLKDVD

-429 AGAAEGFSG
+429 AGVAEGFSG

-468 VLEERLNR
+468 VLEERLAK

-486 LRSHIKEWIVPRFA
+486 LRGHIKEWIIPRFA

-540 DPETGMQY
+540 DPDTGMQY

-554 SELEKIEKPAGIG
+554 SELEKIEKPAGIS

-609 TEDILPVI
+609 TEDILPII
-617 SFEAKGSQELD
+617 SFEAKGSQELE
-628 ERHKSFVNRMV
+628 ERHKSFVDRMV

-644 EKQVRRLVD
+644 EKQVRRVVD
-653 WYLHFKKSAQS
+653 WYMHYKKSTQS

>member
-1 MGIAA
+1 LSAHGVK
-6 LTPQREVLMHAS
+6 EVRMNAPT
-18 AELFSEFRESFVRAQ
+18 ELFSAFRENFVRAL

-39 EEFLQY
+39 EDFLHY
-45 CKSDRMAY
+45 CRTDRMAY
-53 ATAHDCILE
+53 ASAHECVLE
-62 AIGKPT
+62 AIGKPR
-68 LLNTAEDPRLSRI
+68 LVNTADDVRLSRI
-81 FQNRIIQT
+81 FQNRVIQT
-89 WDTFLE
+89 WDTFAE
-95 FHGMEDTLMS
+95 FHGMEETLMS

-133 KSSLAEKIKK
+133 KSSLAEKIKS
-143 LCEQYPIYA
+143 LCEQFPIYT
-152 LKDSLSGRVSPLLEN
+152 LKDSLTGKICPLLES
-167 PLGLFDRDKYG
+167 PLGLFPRDKFG
-178 GPMEDR
+178 KQMEDR
-184 YGIPRRAL
+184 YGIPRRSL

-200 LKRLKEYKGD
+200 LKRLKDYKGD
-210 LSKFHV
+210 LTKFSV

-225 QIGIVKTEPGDENT
+225 QVGIVKTEPGDENT

-246 GKIDLRMLERYAQED
+246 GKVDLRMLERFAQDD

-311 AMPFNGFIMAHSNE
+311 ALPFNGFIMAHSNE

-351 CLRIDEEI
+351 CLRVDEEV
-359 RIYDKMLKSS
+359 RIYDKMLKAS
-369 TLAESPCAPQTLRT
+369 TLSEAPCAPQTLRT
-383 LGEFTVLSR
+383 LAEFTVLSR
-392 LTVPENSSIYS
+392 LGVPENSSVYS
-403 KLRSYNGE
+403 KLRTYNGE
-411 NLKDLD
+411 TLKDVD

-429 AGAAEGFSG
+429 AGLQEGFTG

-468 VLEERLNR
+468 VLEDKLNK
-476 DDLPDEYKRR
+476 DDMQEEYKRR
-486 LRSHIKEWIVPRFA
+486 LRGHIKEWIVPRFA

-540 DPETGMQY
+540 DPDTGMQY

-554 SELEKIEKPAGIG
+554 SELEKIEKPAGIS

-609 TEDILPVI
+609 TEDILPII
-617 SFEAKGSQELD
+617 SFEAKGSQEME

-653 WYLHFKKSAQS
+653 WYMHFKKSTQS

>member
-1 MGIAA
+1 MSSTSADLVAA
-6 LTPQREVLMHAS
+6 FQSDFARSL
-18 AELFSEFRESFVRAQ
+18 

-39 EEFLQY
+39 EDFLRY
-45 CKSDRMAY
+45 CRTDRMAC
-53 ATAHDCILE
+53 ASAHECVLE
-62 AIGKPT
+62 AIGKPR
-68 LLNTAEDPRLSRI
+68 LVNTADDPRLSRI
-81 FQNRIIQT
+81 FQNRSIQV
-89 WDTFLE
+89 WDAFTE
-95 FHGMEDTLMS
+95 FHGMEETLMQ

-143 LCEQYPIYA
+143 LAEQFPIYA
-152 LKDSLSGRVSPLLEN
+152 LKDSKQGRISPLLES
-167 PLGLFDRDKYG
+167 PLCLFDREKFG
-178 GPMEDR
+178 ATLEDR

-192 TGIASPWA
+192 PGIASPWA
-200 LKRLKEYKGD
+200 LKRLREYGGD
-210 LSKFHV
+210 ISQFRV
-216 VRVMPSVLN
+216 VRVFPSVLN
-225 QIGIVKTEPGDENT
+225 QVGIVKTEPGDENT

-246 GKIDLRMLERYAQED
+246 GKIDLRMLERYAQDD

-325 AEWLK
+325 AEWIK
-330 FRNNKDNE
+330 FRNNRDNE

-351 CLRIDEEI
+351 CLRVDEEV

-383 LGEFTVLSR
+383 LAEFTILSR
-392 LTVPENSSIYS
+392 LAVPENSSIYS
-403 KLRSYNGE
+403 KMRSYNGE

-417 PRSKSVKEYRDD
+417 PRAKSVKEYRDD
-429 AGAAEGFSG
+429 AGAPEGFSG

-453 RDPSEIAADPVNLLV
+453 RDASEIAADPVNLLV
-468 VLEERLNR
+468 VLEDRLTKE
-476 DDLPDEYKRR
+476 DLPEEYKRR

-513 AYGEYGQNLFDRY
+513 AYSEYGQNLFDRY

-540 DPETGMQY
+540 DQETGMQY

-554 SELEKIEKPAGIG
+554 AELEKIEKPAGIS

-596 KLRVVIEKRMFSK
+596 KLRTVIEKRMFSK

-617 SFEAKGSQELD
+617 SFEAKGSVELD
-628 ERHKSFVNRMV
+628 DRHHSFVSRMV

-653 WYLHFKKSAQS
+653 WYLHFKKSVQS